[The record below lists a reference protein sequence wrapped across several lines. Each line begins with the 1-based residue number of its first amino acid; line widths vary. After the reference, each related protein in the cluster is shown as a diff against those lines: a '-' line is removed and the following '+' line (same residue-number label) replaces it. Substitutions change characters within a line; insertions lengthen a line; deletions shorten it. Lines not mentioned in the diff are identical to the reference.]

1 MFNDW
6 PSGKAGMALRARPPV
21 ETLSPN
27 SPMRPLHIALTAD
40 PEIPVPPT
48 LYGGIER
55 IVDMLAKGLVERGHK
70 VTLFAHPDSTSAGT
84 LVPWPGRAS
93 QSRMDT
99 LRNAACLYRHASAG
113 KFDVL
118 HSFSRLAYMMPLLP
132 TKLPKIMSYQRAISA
147 RTTALAYKLS
157 RGTLEFTA
165 ISHWM
170 MEPVKHIGRWQM
182 VPNGVPLDTY
192 TFRPVVS
199 DDAPLV
205 FLGRIEEIKGPH
217 LAVEIAKRTGNRLVI
232 AGNIP
237 ADKQGWF
244 DTHVAPH
251 IDGQQIT
258 YIGALDDTAKNVLLG
273 SAKAFLMPILWEE
286 PFGIVMAEALACGT
300 PVIGLNRG
308 AVPEVVEDGV
318 TGFVRDHIADLV
330 AVINRIG
337 SLSRAVCRARLE
349 QHYSAD
355 AVVNQYEA
363 IYQSLTLAHAA

>member
-1 MFNDW
+1 
-6 PSGKAGMALRARPPV
+6 MALRARPPV

-55 IVDMLAKGLVERGHK
+55 IVDMLAEGLVERGHK
-70 VTLFAHPDSTSAGT
+70 VTLFAHPDSASAGK
-84 LVPWPGRAS
+84 LVPWPGGAS

-99 LRNAACLYRHASAG
+99 LRNAACLYRHISAG
-113 KFDVL
+113 SFDVL

-132 TKLPKIMSYQRAISA
+132 TKLPKIMSYQRAISP
-147 RTTALAYKLS
+147 RTTSLAHKLS
-157 RGTLEFTA
+157 HRTLEFTA

-170 MEPVKHIGRWQM
+170 MEPVEHIGRWHM

-192 TFRPVVS
+192 KFQAVVS

-217 LAVEIAKRTGNRLVI
+217 LAIEIAKRTGNRLVI

-244 DTHVAPH
+244 DAHVAPH
-251 IDGQQIT
+251 LDDKQIT
-258 YIGALDDTAKNVLLG
+258 YIGPVNDAAKNALLG
-273 SAKAFLMPILWEE
+273 RAKAFLMPILWEE

-300 PVIGLNRG
+300 PVIGLRRG
-308 AVPEVVEDGV
+308 AVPEVVDDGV
-318 TGFVRDHIADLV
+318 TGFVRDTVDELVGIAPQIKTISRTSCRQVCEDRYGSV
-330 AVINRIG
+330 RIVDGYEAVY
-337 SLSRAVCRARLE
+337 RAVTAKSRQA
-349 QHYSAD
+349 
-355 AVVNQYEA
+355 
-363 IYQSLTLAHAA
+363 